1 VLQPERVVE
10 VVEMLVSA
18 DGREFPLVDEL
29 TIGRAEDAG
38 VPLMDGAISRQHAIV
53 RRQGLRW
60 MISDCGSRNGT
71 SVNEVRIPAY
81 TEHPLRDGDRVG
93 IGPLVMRARLSADVD
108 NEATSSMRLRD
119 VTTALSPYQL
129 QVVRALAEPWL
140 RGQEPASNAGI
151 AAALG
156 TPRAVEAVK
165 AALRR
170 CYAKTG
176 VAELPAHTK
185 RRELCRL
192 ASEQGW
198 V

>member
-1 VLQPERVVE
+1 
-10 VVEMLVSA
+10 MLVTA
-18 DGREFPLVDEL
+18 DGREFPLVDTL

-38 VPLMDGAISRQHAIV
+38 LSLADGAISRQHAVV

-60 MISDCGSRNGT
+60 MLSDCGSRNGT
-71 SVNEVRIPAY
+71 SVNDVRIPAY
-81 TEHPLRDGDRVG
+81 TEHPLRDGDRIGV
-93 IGPLVMRARLSADVD
+93 GPLVMRVRLSADAD
-108 NEATSSMRLRD
+108 DQATASMRLRD
-119 VTTALSPYQL
+119 VTTALSPYQM
-129 QVVRALAEPWL
+129 QVVQALAEPWL
-140 RGQEPASNAGI
+140 RGQEPASNAAI

-170 CYAKTG
+170 CYAKAG
-176 VAELPAHTK
+176 VVDLPAHTK

-192 ASEQGW
+192 ASERSW